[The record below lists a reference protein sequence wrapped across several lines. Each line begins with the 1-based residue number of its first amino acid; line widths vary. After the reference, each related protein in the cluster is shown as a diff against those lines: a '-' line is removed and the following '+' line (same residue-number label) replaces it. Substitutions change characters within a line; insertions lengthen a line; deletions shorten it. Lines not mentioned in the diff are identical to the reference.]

1 MRTKR
6 DERHER
12 AGQARRTGRTEQT
25 EQTERDAD
33 VRDTED
39 GRPVAEDER
48 PVVAVG
54 HRGDPYR
61 IRENTLPSLH
71 SAFARGADAVE
82 FDVRLTRDGVPVLLH
97 DSTLERL
104 WDDERRL
111 ADLIHDEVR
120 EHTGGG
126 VPTLAEALAAL
137 PGARLM
143 IDLPGASPA
152 AVRTVVGTVRDGGAA
167 DRVYYCSSP
176 TTMLAVRAA
185 DADAEI
191 AMTWTTVAP
200 PRPALLDA
208 VRPRWLNYRFG
219 LVSRELA
226 DRDHRAG
233 LLVSAWTADTGR
245 SMRRL
250 IARGADSITTNRID
264 VLAGLLGRSPRPVS
278 GPASPSASH
287 LEQS

>member
-12 AGQARRTGRTEQT
+12 AGRAGQAGRAEQDIRNT
-25 EQTERDAD
+25 
-33 VRDTED
+33 
-39 GRPVAEDER
+39 EDER

-61 IRENTLPSLH
+61 IRENTLPSLR
-71 SAFARGADAVE
+71 SALARGADAVE
-82 FDVRLTRDGVPVLLH
+82 LDVRLTRDGVPVLLH

-104 WDDERRL
+104 WGDERRL
-111 ADLIHDEVR
+111 ADLTHDEVR
-120 EHTGGG
+120 EHTRGG
-126 VPTLAEALAAL
+126 VPTLAEALDAL

-167 DRVYYCSSP
+167 DRVYYCASP

-200 PRPALLDA
+200 PRPTLLDA

-226 DRDHRAG
+226 DRNHRDG
-233 LLVSAWTADTGR
+233 LLVSAWTVDTGR

-264 VLAGLLGRSPRPVS
+264 ILAGLLGRAPRPAPDPTPE
-278 GPASPSASH
+278 PASDPTSPTASH